1 MKKAWC
7 FFANWNNYRFVCLLD
22 QFDSHRAEGL
32 KTRKIKYSGKPC
44 VAIVNNNGRNGL
56 KNQLG
61 GSTMATHVAKIICK
75 LRENNKN
82 GKSNI
87 AVTQQQYNV

>member
-1 MKKAWC
+1 LRTTDKI
-7 FFANWNNYRFVCLLD
+7 ANQWWD
-22 QFDSHRAEGL
+22 
-32 KTRKIKYSGKPC
+32 
-44 VAIVNNNGRNGL
+44 NGL